1 MKNILILG
9 GCGFLGTNL
18 YKYLSKRDNNVYV
31 YDRASDKMTKAKDDN
46 PSINFIDGN
55 FNNENNWD
63 NILKN
68 IDVVFHLISTTNPS
82 NKDIYLDF
90 STNVLPTINLLNS
103 IVKYNIRLIF
113 FSSGGTVYG
122 LPQYIPI
129 DEKHPTNPISS
140 YGIQKISIEKIIEYY
155 GRTYEMDYYIFRISN
170 PYGPYQNIHAN
181 QGIIPIFIN
190 KILAGETIQIWGD
203 GSNVRDYIW
212 IDDLLSACSKI
223 ITYSGEYKIFNISSN
238 KGYSINEII
247 DIIKNITHITPNV
260 QYMPKRVQDVSIN
273 ILDNELASGELNYI
287 GNTDIYSGIK
297 KMINIFDK
305 QNIIKIKDS

>member
-68 IDVVFHLISTTNPS
+68 IDVVFHLISTTNPA

-273 ILDNELASGELNYI
+273 ILSNELVCSELNYI
-287 GNTDIYSGIK
+287 NHTDVYTGIK
-297 KMINIFDK
+297 TMINILDK
-305 QNIIKIKDS
+305 NI